1 MNRKTKISIIIAVLI
16 IVLILMYFFFFRE
29 KKTEITYIPAKVT
42 KGDITRVVE
51 VTGIIKPQVG
61 AQVKV
66 GTRATGTLM
75 KLRYQVGDYVKKGE
89 LIALIDDRQILSDL
103 ENAKA
108 SLRYAEDNYKLIKD
122 TYPLKISEQESVLK
136 SMLAQKEYALTNL
149 NRQNELFKKGFA
161 TQDEVDRAK
170 KEADVAVSNYEQA
183 FATLKRL
190 KEEFGRQLELAQ
202 SNIDQAKARIK
213 NLEVN
218 LTYTRIYSPINGI
231 VSQVATQEG
240 ETVVAGLS
248 APNLITL
255 LDPNLL
261 EIWIY
266 VDETDIG
273 KVKVGLPIEYKVDA
287 YRDKIFTGK
296 ISAIYPQPEI
306 KDNIVYYLA
315 TVKINPEDA
324 KFLRPEMTTH
334 VKIFSETKKNVLLV
348 PNSAVKFEKG
358 EYIVLVPK
366 EKDKNQPV
374 PVKVGIRD
382 EKMTEII
389 SGLKE
394 NDTILIEKKP
404 IPQIPVNTQQNQG
417 RR

>member
-1 MNRKTKISIIIAVLI
+1 MSRKIKILLTLAILLFLLFLI
-16 IVLILMYFFFFRE
+16 YFFFLRE
-29 KKTEITYIPAKVT
+29 KKPEITYTPAKVIR
-42 KGDITRVVE
+42 GDITRVIE

-61 AQVKV
+61 AQVKI
-66 GTRATGTLM
+66 GTRATGTLIR
-75 KLRYQVGDYVKKGE
+75 LRYQVGDYVKKGE

-108 SLRYAEDNYKLIKD
+108 SLKYAQDNYNLIKD
-122 TYPLKISEQESVLK
+122 TYPLKISEQESLLK
-136 SMLAQKEYALTNL
+136 SMQAQKEYALINL
-149 NRQNELFKKGFA
+149 NRQEQLFRKGFA

-170 KEADVAVSNYEQA
+170 KEAEVSISNYEQA
-183 FATLKRL
+183 LATLKRL
-190 KEEFGRQLELAQ
+190 KEEYVRQLELAQ

-255 LDPNLL
+255 IDPNLL

-273 KVKVGLPIEYKVDA
+273 KVKVGLPIEYKVDT
-287 YRDKIFTGK
+287 YRDKVFQGT

-315 TVKINPEDA
+315 TVKIKPEDA

-358 EYIVLVPK
+358 EYIVLAPK
-366 EKDKNQPV
+366 GKEMSSI

-394 NDTILIEKKP
+394 NDTIFIEKKP
-404 IPQIPVNTQQNQG
+404 LPQIPSNSQSSQG

>member
-1 MNRKTKISIIIAVLI
+1 MNRTKKIFLFSLILI
-16 IVLILMYFFFFRE
+16 ILLFLMYFFFFRE
-29 KKTEITYIPAKVT
+29 KKPEITYLPAKVT
-42 KGDITRVVE
+42 RGDITRVIE

-66 GTRATGTLM
+66 GTRATGTLV

-108 SLRYAEDNYKLIKD
+108 SLKYAQDNYSLIKD
-122 TYPLKISEQESVLK
+122 TYPLKILEQESLVK
-136 SMLAQKEYALTNL
+136 SMQAQRDYAITNL
-149 NRQNELFKKGFA
+149 NRQQELFKRGFA

-170 KEADVAVSNYEQA
+170 KEAEVSISNYEQA
-183 FATLKRL
+183 NATLKRL
-190 KEEFGRQLELAQ
+190 KEEYIKQLDLAQ

-213 NLEVN
+213 NLEVS

-231 VSQVATQEG
+231 VSQVSTQEG

-255 LDPNLL
+255 IDPNLL

-273 KVKVGLPIEYKVDA
+273 KVKIGLPIEYKVDA
-287 YRDKIFTGK
+287 YRDKVFQGI

-306 KDNIVYYLA
+306 KENIVYYIA
-315 TVKINPEDA
+315 TVKIKPEDA
-324 KFLRPEMTTH
+324 KFLRPEMTTY

-358 EYIVLVPK
+358 EYVVLVPK
-366 EKDKNQPV
+366 EKGIQTI
-374 PVKVGIRD
+374 PVKIGIRD

-389 SGLKE
+389 SGLNE
-394 NDTILIEKKP
+394 NDAIYIEKKP
-404 IPQIPVNTQQNQG
+404 VPQVPLNSQTNQG
-417 RR
+417 KR

>member
-1 MNRKTKISIIIAVLI
+1 MSKKNKIIFTTLITILIFIAV
-16 IVLILMYFFFFRE
+16 YFLFIKE
-29 KKTEITYIPAKVT
+29 KKPEITYIQAKVT
-42 KGDITRVVE
+42 KGDITRVIE

-66 GTRATGTLM
+66 GTRATGTLV
-75 KLRYQVGDYVKKGE
+75 KLRYHVGDYVKKGE
-89 LIALIDDRQILSDL
+89 LIALIDDRQIISEL

-108 SLRYAEDNYKLIKD
+108 SLKYAEDNYNMIKE
-122 TYPLKISEQESVLK
+122 TYPLKISEQEAVLK
-136 SMLAQKEYALTNL
+136 SMASQKDYAITNL
-149 NRQNELFKKGFA
+149 KRQEELFKRGFA
-161 TQDEVDRAK
+161 TQDEVERAK
-170 KEADVAVSNYEQA
+170 KEAEVAIANFEQA
-183 FATLKRL
+183 KASLKRL
-190 KEEFGRQLELAQ
+190 QQEYSKQLELAK

-218 LTYTRIYSPINGI
+218 LSYTRIYSPINGI
-231 VSQVATQEG
+231 VSQVSTQEG

-273 KVKVGLPIEYKVDA
+273 KIKVGLPIEYRVDA
-287 YRDKIFTGK
+287 YKDKVFKGT

-324 KFLRPEMTTH
+324 KLLRPEMTTH
-334 VKIFSETKKNVLLV
+334 VKVFSETKKNVLLV
-348 PNSAVKFEKG
+348 PNAAVKFEKG
-358 EYIVLVPK
+358 EYVVIVPK
-366 EKDKNQPV
+366 EKLKV
-374 PVKVGIRD
+374 SIPVKIGIRD
-382 EKMTEII
+382 EKNTEII

-394 NDTILIEKKP
+394 NDIVLIEKKP
-404 IPQIPVNTQQNQG
+404 VPQMPVNNPPQD

>member
-1 MNRKTKISIIIAVLI
+1 MSKKNKIIFTTLIAILI
-16 IVLILMYFFFFRE
+16 FIVVYFLFIKE
-29 KKTEITYIPAKVT
+29 KKPEITYIHAKVT
-42 KGDITRVVE
+42 KGDITRVIE

-66 GTRATGTLM
+66 GTRATGTLV
-75 KLRYQVGDYVKKGE
+75 KLRYHVGDYVKKGE
-89 LIALIDDRQILSDL
+89 LIALIDDRQIISEL

-108 SLRYAEDNYKLIKD
+108 SLKYAEDNYNMIKE
-122 TYPLKISEQESVLK
+122 TYPLKISEQEAVLK
-136 SMLAQKEYALTNL
+136 SMASQKDYATTNL
-149 NRQNELFKKGFA
+149 KRQEELFKRGFA
-161 TQDEVDRAK
+161 TQDEVERAK
-170 KEADVAVSNYEQA
+170 KEAEVAIANFEQA
-183 FATLKRL
+183 EASLKRL
-190 KEEFGRQLELAQ
+190 QQEYSKQLELAK

-218 LTYTRIYSPINGI
+218 LSYTRIYSPINGI
-231 VSQVATQEG
+231 VSQVSTQEG

-273 KVKVGLPIEYKVDA
+273 KIKVGLPIEYTVDA
-287 YRDKIFTGK
+287 YKDKVFKGT

-324 KFLRPEMTTH
+324 KLLRPEMTTH
-334 VKIFSETKKNVLLV
+334 VKVFSETKKNVLLV
-348 PNSAVKFEKG
+348 PNAAVKFEKG
-358 EYIVLVPK
+358 EYVVIVPK
-366 EKDKNQPV
+366 EKSKV
-374 PVKVGIRD
+374 SIPVKIGIRD
-382 EKMTEII
+382 EKNTEII

-394 NDTILIEKKP
+394 NDIVLIEKKP
-404 IPQIPVNTQQNQG
+404 VPQMPVNNPPQG

>member
-1 MNRKTKISIIIAVLI
+1 MNKKIKIA
-16 IVLILMYFFFFRE
+16 LILLILIFVTIMIYFFFFRE
-29 KKTEITYIPAKVT
+29 KKTEITYNPAKVT

-61 AQVKV
+61 AQIKV
-66 GTRATGTLM
+66 GTRATGTLV

-108 SLRYAEDNYKLIKD
+108 SLKYAEDNYKLIKE
-122 TYPLKISEQESVLK
+122 TYPLKISEQESILK
-136 SMLAQKEYALTNL
+136 SMQAQKEYTLTNY
-149 NRQNELFKKGFA
+149 NRQTELFKRGFA

-183 FATLKRL
+183 FTTLKRL
-190 KEEFGRQLELAQ
+190 KEEYVRQLELAQ

-273 KVKVGLPIEYKVDA
+273 KVKVGLPIEYRVDT
-287 YRDKIFTGK
+287 YRDRTFHGV

-315 TVKINPEDA
+315 TVKIKPEDA
-324 KFLRPEMTTH
+324 KLLRPEMTTH

-348 PNSAVKFEKG
+348 PNAAVKFEKG

-366 EKDKNQPV
+366 EKGNQPI

-404 IPQIPVNTQQNQG
+404 TPQIPVNTQPNQG

>member
-1 MNRKTKISIIIAVLI
+1 MNKKAKIVLITLIVIAIIIAG
-16 IVLILMYFFFFRE
+16 YFFFLRE
-29 KKTEITYIPAKVT
+29 KKPEITYIKATVT
-42 KGDITRVVE
+42 KGDITRVIE

-66 GTRATGTLM
+66 GTRATGTLV

-89 LIALIDDRQILSDL
+89 LIAIIDDRQIISDL

-108 SLRYAEDNYKLIKD
+108 SLKYAEDNYNMIRE
-122 TYPLKISEQESVLK
+122 TYPLKISEQEAVLK
-136 SMLAQKEYALTNL
+136 SMTAQKDYAITNL
-149 NRQNELFKKGFA
+149 KRQEELFKRGFA
-161 TQDEVDRAK
+161 TQDEVERAK
-170 KEADVAVSNYEQA
+170 KEADVAIANFEQA
-183 FATLKRL
+183 KAGLKRL
-190 KEEFGRQLELAQ
+190 HEEYSKQLELAK
-202 SNIDQAKARIK
+202 SNIDQAKARVK
-213 NLEVN
+213 TLEVS

-255 LDPNLL
+255 LDPNML

-273 KVKVGLPIEYKVDA
+273 KVKVGLPIEYTVDA
-287 YRDKIFTGK
+287 YKDKVFKGT

-306 KDNIVYYLA
+306 KESIVYYLA

-324 KFLRPEMTTH
+324 KMLRPEMTTH
-334 VKIFSETKKNVLLV
+334 VKIFSETKRNVLLV
-348 PNSAVKFEKG
+348 PNAAVKFEKG
-358 EYIVLVPK
+358 EYVVIVPK
-366 EKDKNQPV
+366 EKSQV
-374 PVKVGIRD
+374 TIPVKIGIRD
-382 EKMTEII
+382 EKNTEII

-394 NDTILIEKKP
+394 NDIVLIEKKP
-404 IPQIPVNTQQNQG
+404 VSQIPVNNPPQG

>member
-1 MNRKTKISIIIAVLI
+1 M
-16 IVLILMYFFFFRE
+16 
-29 KKTEITYIPAKVT
+29 
-42 KGDITRVVE
+42 
-51 VTGIIKPQVG
+51 Q
-61 AQVKV
+61 
-66 GTRATGTLM
+66 
-75 KLRYQVGDYVKKGE
+75 
-89 LIALIDDRQILSDL
+89 
-103 ENAKA
+103 
-108 SLRYAEDNYKLIKD
+108 
-122 TYPLKISEQESVLK
+122 
-136 SMLAQKEYALTNL
+136 AQKEYALINL
-149 NRQNELFKKGFA
+149 NRQEQLFRKGFA

-170 KEADVAVSNYEQA
+170 KEAEVSISNYEQA
-183 FATLKRL
+183 LATLKRL
-190 KEEFGRQLELAQ
+190 KEEYVRQLELAQ
-202 SNIDQAKARIK
+202 SNIDQARARIK

-255 LDPNLL
+255 IDPNLL

-273 KVKVGLPIEYKVDA
+273 KVKVGLPIEYKVDT
-287 YRDKIFTGK
+287 YRDKVFQGT

-315 TVKINPEDA
+315 TVKIKPEDA

-358 EYIVLVPK
+358 EYIVLAPK
-366 EKDKNQPV
+366 GKEMSSI

-394 NDTILIEKKP
+394 NDTIFIEKKP
-404 IPQIPVNTQQNQG
+404 LPQIPSNSQSSQG

>member
-1 MNRKTKISIIIAVLI
+1 MSKKNKIIFTTLIAILI
-16 IVLILMYFFFFRE
+16 FIVVYFLFIKE
-29 KKTEITYIPAKVT
+29 KKPEITYIQAKVT
-42 KGDITRVVE
+42 KGDITRVIE

-66 GTRATGTLM
+66 GTRATGTLV
-75 KLRYQVGDYVKKGE
+75 KLRYHVGDYVKKGE
-89 LIALIDDRQILSDL
+89 LIALIDDRQIISEL

-108 SLRYAEDNYKLIKD
+108 SLKYAEDNYNMIKE
-122 TYPLKISEQESVLK
+122 TYPLKISEQEAVLK
-136 SMLAQKEYALTNL
+136 SMASQKDYATTNL
-149 NRQNELFKKGFA
+149 KRQEELFKRGFA
-161 TQDEVDRAK
+161 TQDEVERAK
-170 KEADVAVSNYEQA
+170 KEAEVAIANFEQA
-183 FATLKRL
+183 KASLKRL
-190 KEEFGRQLELAQ
+190 QQEYSKQLELAK

-218 LTYTRIYSPINGI
+218 LSYTRIYSPINGI
-231 VSQVATQEG
+231 VSQVSTQEG

-273 KVKVGLPIEYKVDA
+273 KIKVGLPIEYTVDA
-287 YRDKIFTGK
+287 YKDKIFKGT

-324 KFLRPEMTTH
+324 KLLRPEMTTH
-334 VKIFSETKKNVLLV
+334 VKVFSETKKNVLLV
-348 PNSAVKFEKG
+348 PNAAVKFEKG
-358 EYIVLVPK
+358 EYVVIVPK
-366 EKDKNQPV
+366 EKSKV
-374 PVKVGIRD
+374 SIPVKIGIRD
-382 EKMTEII
+382 ENNTEII

-394 NDTILIEKKP
+394 NDIVLIEKKP
-404 IPQIPVNTQQNQG
+404 VPQMPVNNPPQG

>member
-1 MNRKTKISIIIAVLI
+1 MNKKIKIILLVAIIII
-16 IVLILMYFFFFRE
+16 IIFIYFLFFRE
-29 KKTEITYIPAKVT
+29 KKPEITYTPAKVT

-108 SLRYAEDNYKLIKD
+108 SLKYAEDNYKLVKD
-122 TYPLKISEQESVLK
+122 TYPLKIAEQEANLK
-136 SMLAQKEYALTNL
+136 SLQAQKDYAITNL
-149 NRQNELFKKGFA
+149 NRQTELFKRGFA
-161 TQDEVDRAK
+161 TQDEIDRAK
-170 KEADVAVSNYEQA
+170 KEADVVVANYEQA
-183 FATLKRL
+183 LVTIKRL
-190 KEEFGRQLELAQ
+190 KEEYQRQLELAQ
-202 SNIDQAKARIK
+202 SNIDQANARIK
-213 NLEVN
+213 NLEVS

-273 KVKVGLPIEYKVDA
+273 KVKTGLPIEYKVDA
-287 YRDKIFTGK
+287 YRDRVFQGT

-306 KDNIVYYLA
+306 RDNIVYYLA

-334 VKIFSETKKNVLLV
+334 VKIYSETKKNVLLV
-348 PNSAVKFEKG
+348 PNAAVKFEKG

-366 EKDKNQPV
+366 EKGNEPI

-394 NDTILIEKKP
+394 NDTVLIEKKP
-404 IPQIPVNTQQNQG
+404 LPQIPVTNQPQQG

>member
-1 MNRKTKISIIIAVLI
+1 MKKKPLIILALLVILFISI
-16 IVLILMYFFFFRE
+16 FFLLFRD
-29 KKTEITYIPAKVT
+29 KKPEITYT
-42 KGDITRVVE
+42 KATVIRGDITRVVE

-61 AQVKV
+61 AQVKI
-66 GTRATGTLM
+66 GTRATGTLV

-108 SLRYAEDNYKLIKD
+108 SLKYAEDNYNLIKE
-122 TYPLKISEQESVLK
+122 TYPLKISEQEATLK
-136 SMLAQKEYALTNL
+136 SMIAQKDYAITNL
-149 NRQNELFKKGFA
+149 KRQEELFKRGFA

-170 KEADVAVSNYEQA
+170 KEADIAIANYEQA
-183 FATLKRL
+183 KAGLKRL
-190 KEEFGRQLELAQ
+190 NEEYSKQLELAK

-218 LTYTRIYSPINGI
+218 LSYTRIYSPIDGF

-273 KVKVGLPIEYKVDA
+273 KVKPGLPIEYRVDA
-287 YRDKIFTGK
+287 YKDKVFNGV
-296 ISAIYPQPEI
+296 ISSIYPQPEI

-315 TVKINPEDA
+315 TVKIKTEDA
-324 KFLRPEMTTH
+324 KFLRPEMTAH
-334 VKIFSETKKNVLLV
+334 VKIFSETRKNVLLV

-366 EKDKNQPV
+366 EKGV
-374 PVKVGIRD
+374 TSIPVKVGIRD

-394 NDTILIEKKP
+394 NDTVLIEKKP
-404 IPQIPVNTQQNQG
+404 VPQIPSNSQPQSQG

>member
-1 MNRKTKISIIIAVLI
+1 MSKKTKTVFIIFIAISILIAV
-16 IVLILMYFFFFRE
+16 YFLFIRE
-29 KKTEITYIPAKVT
+29 KKPEITYIKANVT
-42 KGDITRVVE
+42 KGDITRVIE

-66 GTRATGTLM
+66 GTRATGTLV
-75 KLRYQVGDYVKKGE
+75 KLRYQVGDYVRKGE
-89 LIALIDDRQILSDL
+89 LIALIDDRQIISDL

-108 SLRYAEDNYKLIKD
+108 ALKYQEDNYLMIKE
-122 TYPLKISEQESVLK
+122 TYPLKISEQEAVLN
-136 SMLAQKEYALTNL
+136 SMRAQKEYAITNL
-149 NRQNELFKKGFA
+149 KRQEELFKRGFA

-170 KEADVAVSNYEQA
+170 KEADVAIANFEQA
-183 FATLKRL
+183 KASLSRL
-190 KEEFGRQLELAQ
+190 QQEYSKQLELAK
-202 SNIDQAKARIK
+202 SSIEQAKARIK

-231 VSQVATQEG
+231 VSQVSTQEG

-255 LDPNLL
+255 LDPNML

-273 KVKVGLPIEYKVDA
+273 KIKVGLPIEYTVDA
-287 YRDKIFTGK
+287 YKDKVFKGT

-324 KFLRPEMTTH
+324 KMLRPEMTTH
-334 VKIFSETKKNVLLV
+334 VKVFSETKKNVLLV
-348 PNSAVKFEKG
+348 PNAAVKFEKG
-358 EYIVLVPK
+358 EYVVIVPK
-366 EKDKNQPV
+366 EKSQV
-374 PVKVGIRD
+374 SIPVKIGIRD
-382 EKMTEII
+382 EKNTEII

-394 NDTILIEKKP
+394 NDIVLIEKKP
-404 IPQIPVNTQQNQG
+404 VPQIPNNPPHG

>member
-1 MNRKTKISIIIAVLI
+1 MNKKLKIALPLV
-16 IVLILMYFFFFRE
+16 ILLVIGILTYFFFFRE
-29 KKTEITYIPAKVT
+29 KKQEITYTPATVT
-42 KGDITRVVE
+42 RGDITRIVE

-66 GTRATGTLM
+66 GTRATGTLI

-103 ENAKA
+103 DNAKA
-108 SLRYAEDNYKLIKD
+108 SLKYAEDNYKLIKD
-122 TYPLKISEQESVLK
+122 TYPLKIAEQEATLK
-136 SMLAQKEYALTNL
+136 SLNAQKEYATTNL
-149 NRQNELFKKGFA
+149 NRQLELFKRGFA
-161 TQDEVDRAK
+161 TQDEIDRAK

-183 FATLKRL
+183 LTTLKRL
-190 KEEFGRQLELAQ
+190 KEEYQRQLELAQ
-202 SNIDQAKARIK
+202 SNIDQAQARIK

-287 YRDKIFTGK
+287 YRDKVFQGT

-315 TVKINPEDA
+315 TVKIKPEDA

-334 VKIFSETKKNVLLV
+334 VKIFTETKKNVLLV
-348 PNSAVKFEKG
+348 PNPAVKFEKG
-358 EYIVLVPK
+358 EYIVFIPK
-366 EKDKNQPV
+366 GKAAEPV

-394 NDTILIEKKP
+394 NDKILIEKKP
-404 IPQIPVNTQQNQG
+404 IPQIPVSNQPQQG